1 MEIGTETIQYFLM
14 RRVPS
19 GEPECIFARV
29 TTPLGQ
35 IVDFICNSKR
45 QWVPDTYNDLA
56 CQLLVMPDLGFRGE
70 ISAEKVVR
78 LDFPLLTPEGI
89 VEDPY

>member
-19 GEPECIFARV
+19 GEPECVFARV
-29 TTPLGQ
+29 TTPHGQ
-35 IVDFICNSKR
+35 IFDFLCSSKR
-45 QWVPDTYNDLA
+45 TWTPDTYDDLA
-56 CQLLVMPDLGFRGE
+56 RQLLVMPDLGFRGE

-78 LDFPLLTPEGI
+78 LHFPLLTPENI